1 MAYRPID
8 FNIIQEEFERRFPD
22 GKLFEGKNFNYIK
35 LVQHGLSYAMTGAND
50 KLLKKNPF
58 GSWWLFKLKSHIHR
72 RSKGHVNFLPEKSAD
87 ILFLEGRRK
96 LKLPTGEEISPI
108 THVLRETLLSTEYS
122 WWDTTGA
129 FEKEADFSVKH
140 LSNWFPPT
148 NNIQHEIYLE
158 LKGVLRRV
166 KDANVFSKLEF
177 QYVESAFYVF
187 FKSFRRWHALLS
199 LAQPKTLI
207 GITHYH
213 NEGCL
218 AAAHLL
224 GIKTV
229 ELQHGLISKHDLYY
243 VYPTKYKAALSK
255 GIFPNE
261 IWLFGNFWKKVFE
274 EGAESE
280 FVRPII
286 VGDYTQNDS
295 ILADVRM
302 KENRILLCSQK
313 NLSLPFIEWI
323 RFMKREVLPC
333 HPEWKL
339 VVKMHPLESN
349 AEAYIL
355 EESESVEILPI
366 DSSLQIELQKARI
379 QVSIYSTTF
388 YNSLAFEVKNYA
400 IVDCGYCADYAQEM
414 VEMKLAEPLRVFE
427 NVISKFEKN
436 PTIYNELT
444 YEDVFKPFR
453 PKDLLFQLISQS

>member
-8 FNIIQEEFERRFPD
+8 FNIIQNEFEQRFPD

-35 LVQHGLSYAMTGAND
+35 LVQHGLSYAMTGADD
-50 KLLKKNPF
+50 KLLKNKPF
-58 GSWWLFKLKSHIHR
+58 GSWWLFKLKSRIHAR
-72 RSKGHVNFLPEKSAD
+72 RNKRLNFLPQKSES

-108 THVLRETLLSTEYS
+108 THLIRETVLSTEYS

-129 FEKEADFSVKH
+129 FEMEADFSVKN

-148 NNIQHEIYLE
+148 NEIQHEIYLE
-158 LKGVLRRV
+158 LQGVLR
-166 KDANVFSKLEF
+166 KIKESNVFSKLEL

-199 LAQPKTLI
+199 IAQPKTLV

-218 AAAHLL
+218 AAARML

-243 VYPTKYKAALSK
+243 VYPNKYRAALSK

-261 IWLFGNFWKKVFE
+261 IWLFGNFWKEVLQK
-274 EGAESE
+274 GAEAE
-280 FVRPII
+280 FMKPIVI
-286 VGDYTQNDS
+286 GNFTT
-295 ILADVRM
+295 DVAVKSDHVV
-302 KENRILLCSQK
+302 KENRVLLCAQK
-313 NLSLPFIEWI
+313 NLSQPYIEWI
-323 RFMKREVLPC
+323 GFMKNQILPL

-339 VVKMHPLESN
+339 IVKLHPLESQVEKYM
-349 AEAYIL
+349 AEADDRVEVL
-355 EESESVEILPI
+355 PVSAPLNEELKRAKV
-366 DSSLQIELQKARI
+366 

-388 YNSLAFEVKNYA
+388 FDAVGMQVKNYSLND
-400 IVDCGYCADYAQEM
+400 IGYSLDYASEM
-414 VEMKLAEPLRVFE
+414 VAMGVAESL
-427 NVISKFEKN
+427 KKG
-436 PTIYNELT
+436 
-444 YEDVFKPFR
+444 EDVIEKFQSVPSLTDHLTREDIFAAFQPR
-453 PKDLLFQLISQS
+453 LLNF